1 MSIEVKAMTRPG
13 DCPVAGGEPCQLMCL
28 DGCRLRRSTRTH
40 VCPICAAS
48 MIERDE
54 ALMRQALESLQW
66 SNEYLDEIG
75 KKLFQTSKKAKPGST
90 SWNVQQAIK
99 ALKARLEESK

>member
-1 MSIEVKAMTRPG
+1 
-13 DCPVAGGEPCQLMCL
+13 
-28 DGCRLRRSTRTH
+28 
-40 VCPICAAS
+40 

-90 SWNVQQAIK
+90 SWHVQQAIK

>member
-1 MSIEVKAMTRPG
+1 MTIHFHIPGQPVGKGRPRIG
-13 DCPVAGGEPCQLMCL
+13 KVGAHARMFTPAKTVNYESTVALF
-28 DGCRLRRSTRTH
+28 
-40 VCPICAAS
+40 AAS

-66 SNEYLDEIG
+66 SNEYLDGIG
-75 KKLFQTSKKAKPGST
+75 KKLFPTSKKAKPGST